1 MTTYQYTIIT
11 LIFILFNI
19 AIKKICQTSSSSRIP
34 RLINNNGNNSNN
46 DATTNFSSESY
57 SPPSYQSADYDSLEY
72 ILPHNVD
79 YLVGL
84 GTEEFGLTD
93 KSLMWIVDD
102 NNISELC
109 EKFRNYSIEHSKE
122 RLLTV
127 YEE

>member
-1 MTTYQYTIIT
+1 M
-11 LIFILFNI
+11 
-19 AIKKICQTSSSSRIP
+19 TSSSSRIP

-127 YEE
+127 YEELSLSHIFILKRILTED